1 LKKRLSICLEE
12 DLIEKINYIR
22 DKKYKGLASLSSLIE
37 YYLRSA
43 VEEEFQR
50 IKDEEARKPRVIT

>member
-1 LKKRLSICLEE
+1 LKKRLSICLEK